1 MPIVVANGA
10 RIPALGFGTYSMQ
23 GDALSSI
30 VSVALRAG
38 FLHIDTAQVYA
49 NEADVGRGI
58 AQSGVARDGIFI
70 TTKVWAP
77 NCDPRLMGPSVDQ
90 SLRKLGSDL
99 WTAVCCTGRTARSLW
114 RTRLTRSTMWCA
126 ARPGTSA

>member
-1 MPIVVANGA
+1 MPFVVANGA

-30 VSVALRAG
+30 VSLALRAG

-58 AQSGVARDGIFI
+58 AQSGVARDDIFI
-70 TTKVWAP
+70 TTKSGLP
-77 NCDPRLMGPSVDQ
+77 
-90 SLRKLGSDL
+90 
-99 WTAVCCTGRTARSLW
+99 TAI
-114 RTRLTRSTMWCA
+114 
-126 ARPGTSA
+126 PD